1 MAVADQI
8 GKALAK
14 AYEVKRKIFLGASS
28 YLKTQTGSQ
37 APYTT
42 TATYTNNFYLDK
54 KEYSDLV
61 AGKKFKLLKVAD
73 LDGTRLAKLK
83 AANVVEI
90 NGVVYKFYMKESFVG
105 AVPAYEFK
113 LQPTGEQV

>member
-1 MAVADQI
+1 MAVATQI

-14 AYEVKRKIFLGASS
+14 AYEVKRKIFLGADCS
-28 YLKTQTGSQ
+28 LKTLTGSQ
-37 APYTT
+37 ALYTT

-83 AANVVEI
+83 AATALQVGN
-90 NGVVYKFYMKESFVG
+90 VVYKFYMKESFVG

-113 LQPTGEQV
+113 VQPTGEQV

>member
-1 MAVADQI
+1 MSTATQI

-14 AYEVKRKIFLGASS
+14 SYEVKRKIFLGEAIT
-28 YLKTQTGSQ
+28 LKVLTGS
-37 APYTT
+37 AVPYTT
-42 TATYTNNFYLDK
+42 TATYSTNWYLDK

-61 AGKKFKLLKVAD
+61 AGKKYKLLKVAD
-73 LDGTRLAKLK
+73 LDGTRLAQMK
-83 AANVVEI
+83 AATAVQIGNVI
-90 NGVVYKFYMKESFVG
+90 YKFAMKESYVG

>member
-1 MAVADQI
+1 MSTATQI

-14 AYEVKRKIFLGASS
+14 AYDVKRKIFLGNIS
-28 YLKTQTGSQ
+28 LKTQTGSQ
-37 APYTT
+37 SPYTT
-42 TATYTNNFYLDK
+42 TATYTNNWYLDK
-54 KEYSDLV
+54 REYSDLV

-73 LDGTRLAKLK
+73 LDGTRLAKFK
-83 AANVVEI
+83 AATAVQI
-90 NGVVYKFYMKESFVG
+90 GTVVYKFYMKESFVG